1 MKFFLLFY
9 LQVSQKSRNFAVVIQ
24 LQRHIEVL
32 LLENECVIVPDFGG
46 FMTHHVSA
54 RYDQEDYMFI
64 PPFRTLGFNPQLRLN
79 DSVLVQSYVEAY
91 DISYPEAL
99 RRVESEVE
107 ELKQQLSERGS
118 YELED
123 LGTMTVNQDGN
134 YEFAPCE
141 AGVLSPSLY
150 GLGDFSI
157 RPLKD
162 QTVVLPVSQLKV
174 DDNSTM
180 VANEVALEP
189 ALLDYVD
196 DTDKEEKTI
205 TIKLS
210 WIRNAVAVAAAVVAF
225 FLIATPITNSEL
237 GTQTMSQLQHNV
249 LYKLIPQ
256 DTNVVPVESVGVNAE
271 ASEVSGKSVV
281 ADNSVT
287 SKKQVPVQPEAAA
300 PEAPHYVI
308 VVASQV
314 KRSNAEHFIEQLH
327 EQGYKD
333 ARIYECKGVIRVV
346 CGRFDTEAEAYR
358 QVNKMNTKEEFYEAW
373 VLKIKC

>member
-107 ELKQQLSERGS
+107 ELKQQLSEHGS

-162 QTVVLPVSQLKV
+162 QTVMLPVSQLKV

-180 VANEVALEP
+180 AANEVALEP

-256 DTNVVPVESVGVNAE
+256 DTNVVPIESVGVNAE

-281 ADNSVT
+281 ADNTIT
-287 SKKQVPVQPEAAA
+287 SKKQDSVQQDAAA

-314 KRSNAEHFIEQLH
+314 KRANAEIFIEQLH
-327 EQGYKD
+327 QQGYKD

-346 CGRFDTEAEAYR
+346 CGRFDKEAEAYR